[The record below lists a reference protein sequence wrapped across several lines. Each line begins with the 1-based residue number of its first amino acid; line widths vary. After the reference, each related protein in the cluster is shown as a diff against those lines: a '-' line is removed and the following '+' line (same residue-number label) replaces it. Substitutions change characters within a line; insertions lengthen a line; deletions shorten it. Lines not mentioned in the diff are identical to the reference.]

1 MDIEE
6 IKKLSYEDLLNYCKS
21 INFNVLTKQ
30 KKNKAHKTLIKE
42 LTTLTN
48 KKEVMSNSD
57 RTIEEPEIINEII
70 WKLDDD
76 KTDDNDE
83 YLKNKAIMNSI
94 ISKCHQ
100 LLYSNSISGRKA
112 QADIMK
118 IISIISLN
126 SLITNENIDIDK
138 LIQEKDIKIND
149 EEKLNLYKSYL
160 LDLTKILDSEN
171 IFNEWKLFIQKFVS
185 KLFQTIIDSKNDIIF
200 NITDEYAFRDLIKI
214 LCEINKNVNLSKDLS
229 IICGDIYEY
238 FLNYCGKG
246 GGSKELGQF
255 FTPRILINIFLN
267 VCGVKEL
274 IASYDNPKI
283 YDCCMGSGGFLSR
296 TYISNNIKPENIYGN
311 DYEDDIY
318 KIAQSS
324 LTILTKLGNINI
336 MKCNSLSSKNPYLMD
351 NDLKFEVILTNPPF
365 ATNITNMEDIKKI
378 PNYKEIYPID
388 TKDGICQFIQ
398 MIIYKLKEGGI
409 CGIVLPDGKLL
420 SNNQKTYLSIRK
432 YIIKNARIL
441 KIINAESGVFENTGI
456 KTSFILFQKGNYD
469 NYNHKTEFYEIINKG
484 KEVRYL
490 GKSQLNKN
498 LQFKFDYNLNEEKI
512 EYNDN
517 IEIKTLGEVCEI
529 KIGGTPKRDNQQYY
543 KDGNNLWISV
553 RELNGGYIYDTKEK
567 ITDIGVKNSNVK
579 LYKIGTI
586 LFSFK
591 LSIGKTGIVGKD
603 MYSNE
608 AIAGIN
614 SIVSNLSNKYIYY
627 YLTYYKSYKNANG
640 ILGNGSLN
648 TQSLNEIKIP
658 IPPMEIQEKM
668 VEFLDSINEIMEDNK
683 NKIEKLKKSNENYID
698 ISLRLNKVEIK
709 TLGEVCEFQN
719 GYAFK
724 SSEYEKYNENNIGIL
739 QIKGI
744 QNGYID
750 NNKITEYIKED
761 KKYKLYEIYN
771 GDILIALSGATI
783 GKIGIY
789 DLDKKSYLNQRVCKL
804 NANININQKYIYYW
818 YICNKINEKVL
829 SISLGVAQPNIST
842 NDLSLLKIPIPSIEV
857 QNKIVEY
864 LNNKNKIIKDL
875 EKEIDDI
882 KNEAEEF
889 MKNSLL

>member
-6 IKKLSYEDLLNYCKS
+6 IKKLSYEDLFIYCKS
-21 INFNVLTKQ
+21 INLNVLTKQ

-48 KKEVMSNSD
+48 KKEIMSDSD

-70 WKLDDD
+70 WKLDED

-185 KLFQTIIDSKNDIIF
+185 KLFPTIIDSKNDIIF
-200 NITDEYAFRDLIKI
+200 NIIDEYAFRDLIKI

-238 FLNYCGKG
+238 FLNYGGKG
-246 GGSKELGQF
+246 GGSKELGQY

-296 TYISNNIKPENIYGN
+296 TYVSNNIKPENIYGN

-432 YIIKNARIL
+432 YILKNARIL

-498 LQFKFDYNLNEEKI
+498 IQFKFDYNLNEEKI

-517 IEIKTLGEVCEI
+517 IEVKTLGEVCEFIKTGKNKPNDNKKGTLYPYYGTGSITGYTDEYLYDGCYILTARNGTIGNMVLTNGKFFPSDHMFII
-529 KIGGTPKRDNQQYY
+529 KI
-543 KDGNNLWISV
+543 NN
-553 RELNGGYIYDTKEK
+553 D
-567 ITDIGVKNSNVK
+567 IT
-579 LYKIGTI
+579 L
-586 LFSFK
+586 
-591 LSIGKTGIVGKD
+591 
-603 MYSNE
+603 
-608 AIAGIN
+608 
-614 SIVSNLSNKYIYY
+614 KYIYY
-627 YLTYYKSYKNANG
+627 YLLLNKEKLDKLKTG
-640 ILGNGSLN
+640 IGIPNI
-648 TQSLNEIKIP
+648 TKEILENFKIP
-658 IPPMEIQEKM
+658 IQPMEIQEKM

-683 NKIEKLKKSNENYID
+683 NKIEKLKKSNENYLD

-709 TLGEVCEFQN
+709 TLGEVCEIIKGNKIKSKLGNDKGLYPLYYCSILGNLYMDDYNFDGYGIIINKTN
-719 GYAFK
+719 GSGKCMIYLGL
-724 SSEYEKYNENNIGIL
+724 EKYNVGE
-739 QIKGI
+739 
-744 QNGYID
+744 
-750 NNKITEYIKED
+750 T
-761 KKYKLYEIYN
+761 
-771 GDILIALSGATI
+771 TI
-783 GKIGIY
+783 HFK
-789 DLDKKSYLNQRVCKL
+789 
-804 NANININQKYIYYW
+804 ANTIELTKYIYY
-818 YICNKINEKVL
+818 YLLNNLNIIEKYFKGSL
-829 SISLGVAQPNIST
+829 QKSIDDEDFNSI
-842 NDLSLLKIPIPSIEV
+842 KIPIPSLEV

-864 LNNKNKIIKDL
+864 LDNKNKIIKDL

>member
-21 INFNVLTKQ
+21 ININVLTKQ
-30 KKNKAHKTLIKE
+30 KKNKALKTLIKE

-100 LLYSNSISGRKA
+100 LLYSHSISGRKA

-126 SLITNENIDIDK
+126 SLIINENIDIDK

-185 KLFQTIIDSKNDIIF
+185 KLFPTIIDSKNDIIF
-200 NITDEYAFRDLIKI
+200 NIIDEYAFRDLIKI

-238 FLNYCGKG
+238 FLNYGGKG
-246 GGSKELGQF
+246 GGSKELGQY

-296 TYISNNIKPENIYGN
+296 TYISNNINPENIYGN

-432 YIIKNARIL
+432 YILKNARIL

-456 KTSFILFQKGNYD
+456 KTSFILFQKGDYD

-498 LQFKFDYNLNEEKI
+498 IQFKFDYNLNEEKI

-517 IEIKTLGEVCEI
+517 IEVKTLGEVCEFIKTGKNKPNDNKKGTLYPYYGTGSITGYTDEYLYDGCYILTARNGTIGNMVLTNGKFFPSDHMFII
-529 KIGGTPKRDNQQYY
+529 KI
-543 KDGNNLWISV
+543 NN
-553 RELNGGYIYDTKEK
+553 D
-567 ITDIGVKNSNVK
+567 IT
-579 LYKIGTI
+579 L
-586 LFSFK
+586 
-591 LSIGKTGIVGKD
+591 
-603 MYSNE
+603 
-608 AIAGIN
+608 
-614 SIVSNLSNKYIYY
+614 KYIYY
-627 YLTYYKSYKNANG
+627 YLLLNKEKLDKLKTG
-640 ILGNGSLN
+640 IGIPNI
-648 TQSLNEIKIP
+648 TKEILENFKIP
-658 IPPMEIQEKM
+658 IQPMEIQEKM
-668 VEFLDSINEIMEDNK
+668 VEFLDNINEIMEDNK
-683 NKIEKLKKSNENYID
+683 NKIEKLKKSNENYLD

-709 TLGEVCEFQN
+709 KLGHISIDISTNKNISSSNRIDGEFRFFTCSCKESCHKE
-719 GYAFK
+719 GY
-724 SSEYEKYNENNIGIL
+724 YEGNYIIHGSIGSTIKDSIFITNNEKFSIGTSMFITKINENN
-739 QIKGI
+739 
-744 QNGYID
+744 NY
-750 NNKITEYIKED
+750 
-761 KKYKLYEIYN
+761 
-771 GDILIALSGATI
+771 
-783 GKIGIY
+783 
-789 DLDKKSYLNQRVCKL
+789 
-804 NANININQKYIYYW
+804 KYIYY
-818 YICNKINEKVL
+818 YLKINKKIFNNIINGSAIPMINKEDYYN
-829 SISLGVAQPNIST
+829 SI
-842 NDLSLLKIPIPSIEV
+842 KIPIPSLEV

-864 LNNKNKIIKDL
+864 LDNKNKIIKDL

>member
-6 IKKLSYEDLLNYCKS
+6 IKKLSYDDLLNYCKS
-21 INFNVLTKQ
+21 INLNVLTKQ
-30 KKNKAHKTLIKE
+30 KKNKAYKTLIKE

-48 KKEVMSNSD
+48 KKEVMNE
-57 RTIEEPEIINEII
+57 RIIEEPDIINEII

-83 YLKNKAIMNSI
+83 YLKNKSIMNNI

-100 LLYSNSISGRKA
+100 LLYSHSISGRKA

-185 KLFQTIIDSKNDIIF
+185 KLFPTIIDSKNDITF

-238 FLNYCGKG
+238 FLNYGGKG

-296 TYISNNIKPENIYGN
+296 TYISNNIKPVNIYGN

-318 KIAQSS
+318 KIAQNS

-336 MKCNSLSSKNPYLMD
+336 MKCNSLSSKNPYLME

-365 ATNITNMEDIKKI
+365 ATNITNMDDIKNI

-432 YIIKNARIL
+432 YILKNARIL

-498 LQFKFDYNLNEEKI
+498 IQFKFDYNLNEEKI

-517 IEIKTLGEVCEI
+517 IEVKTLGEVCEFIKTGKNKPNDNKKGTLYPYYGTGSITGYTDEYLYDGCYILTARNGTIGNMVLTNGKFFPSDHMFII
-529 KIGGTPKRDNQQYY
+529 KI
-543 KDGNNLWISV
+543 NN
-553 RELNGGYIYDTKEK
+553 D
-567 ITDIGVKNSNVK
+567 IT
-579 LYKIGTI
+579 L
-586 LFSFK
+586 
-591 LSIGKTGIVGKD
+591 
-603 MYSNE
+603 
-608 AIAGIN
+608 
-614 SIVSNLSNKYIYY
+614 KYIYY
-627 YLTYYKSYKNANG
+627 YLLLNKEKLDKLKTG
-640 ILGNGSLN
+640 IGIPNI
-648 TQSLNEIKIP
+648 TKEILENFKIP
-658 IPPMEIQEKM
+658 IQPMEIQEKM
-668 VEFLDSINEIMEDNK
+668 VEFLDNINEIMEDNK
-683 NKIEKLKKSNENYID
+683 NKIEKLKKSNENYLN

>member
-6 IKKLSYEDLLNYCKS
+6 IKKLSYDDLLNYCKS
-21 INFNVLTKQ
+21 INLNVLTKQ
-30 KKNKAHKTLIKE
+30 KKNKAYKTLIKE

-48 KKEVMSNSD
+48 KKEVMNE
-57 RTIEEPEIINEII
+57 RTIEEPDIINEII

-83 YLKNKAIMNSI
+83 YLKNKSIMNNI

-100 LLYSNSISGRKA
+100 LLYSHSISGRKA

-185 KLFQTIIDSKNDIIF
+185 KLFPTIIDSKNDITF

-238 FLNYCGKG
+238 FLNYGGKG

-318 KIAQSS
+318 KIAQNS

-336 MKCNSLSSKNPYLMD
+336 MKCNSLSSKNPYLM
-351 NDLKFEVILTNPPF
+351 NTDLKFEVILTNPPF
-365 ATNITNMEDIKKI
+365 ATNITNMNDIKNI

-398 MIIYKLKEGGI
+398 MIIYKLTEGGI

-432 YIIKNARIL
+432 YILKNARIL

-498 LQFKFDYNLNEEKI
+498 IQFKFDYNLNEEKI

-517 IEIKTLGEVCEI
+517 IEIKTLGEVCDFQNGKRIVKDQVETGEYPVLGGGGFTSFYTNNYTREGKTC
-529 KIGGTPKRDNQQYY
+529 KISREGMSLHNCVMILNQKYY
-543 KDGNNLWISV
+543 LNSQAFTIIS
-553 RELNGGYIYDTKEK
+553 N
-567 ITDIGVKNSNVK
+567 NSN
-579 LYKIGTI
+579 L
-586 LFSFK
+586 
-591 LSIGKTGIVGKD
+591 
-603 MYSNE
+603 
-608 AIAGIN
+608 IN
-614 SIVSNLSNKYIYY
+614 GYLWY
-627 YLTYYKSYKNANG
+627 YLDSIKEQIFNCGRGTAQKAIDIDKFKS
-640 ILGNGSLN
+640 
-648 TQSLNEIKIP
+648 IKIP
-658 IPPMEIQEKM
+658 IPSMEIQEKM

-683 NKIEKLKKSNENYID
+683 NKIEKLKKSNENYLD
-698 ISLRLNKVEIK
+698 ISLRLNKVELINF
-709 TLGEVCEFQN
+709 GEI
-719 GYAFK
+719 FK
-724 SSEYEKYNENNIGIL
+724 L
-739 QIKGI
+739 IKGTI
-744 QNGYID
+744 QSSKVIEDENGVILVTGAKDFKTIKIIENIDIID
-750 NNKITEYIKED
+750 NNNLFISTSGNGDKIPIKFYD
-761 KKYKLYEIYN
+761 KKCYYSCLMS
-771 GDILIALSGATI
+771 L
-783 GKIGIY
+783 
-789 DLDKKSYLNQRVCKL
+789 CKT
-804 NANININQKYIYYW
+804 NENYIEKVNIKYIYYYLKEKQE
-818 YICNKINEKVL
+818 YIENNYQKGCANRSLDIEKFNL
-829 SISLGVAQPNIST
+829 M
-842 NDLSLLKIPIPSIEV
+842 KIPIPSIEV

-864 LNNKNKIIKDL
+864 LDNKNKIIKDL

>member
-6 IKKLSYEDLLNYCKS
+6 IKKLSYDDLLNYCKS
-21 INFNVLTKQ
+21 INLNVLTKQ
-30 KKNKAHKTLIKE
+30 KKNKAYKTLIKE

-48 KKEVMSNSD
+48 KKEVMNE
-57 RTIEEPEIINEII
+57 RIIEEPDIINEII

-83 YLKNKAIMNSI
+83 YLKNKSIMNNI

-100 LLYSNSISGRKA
+100 LLYSHSISGRKA

-185 KLFQTIIDSKNDIIF
+185 KLFPTIIDSKNDITF

-238 FLNYCGKG
+238 FLNYGGKG

-296 TYISNNIKPENIYGN
+296 TYISNNINPENIYGN

-432 YIIKNARIL
+432 YILKNARIL

-456 KTSFILFQKGNYD
+456 KTSFILFQKGDYD

-498 LQFKFDYNLNEEKI
+498 IQFKFDYNLNEEKI

-517 IEIKTLGEVCEI
+517 IEVKTLGEVCEMSI
-529 KIGGTPKRDNQQYY
+529 KGNINSGEITNTGEYPFYKASVSNPSGTHNSYCFDGENYILFIKSGGSALNPLSLNYGIGKVFFVNGKSS
-543 KDGNNLWISV
+543 GNTEVVKIIN
-553 RELNGGYIYDTKEK
+553 NEK
-567 ITDIGVKNSNVK
+567 IT
-579 LYKIGTI
+579 L
-586 LFSFK
+586 
-591 LSIGKTGIVGKD
+591 
-603 MYSNE
+603 
-608 AIAGIN
+608 
-614 SIVSNLSNKYIYY
+614 KYLYY
-627 YLTYYKSYKNANG
+627 YLKYNQLEIQKLAKYSTN
-640 ILGNGSLN
+640 LGHIDMKKFQNF
-648 TQSLNEIKIP
+648 KIP
-658 IPPMEIQEKM
+658 IQPMEIQEKM

-683 NKIEKLKKSNENYID
+683 NKIEKLKKSNENYLD

-709 TLGEVCEFQN
+709 TLGEVCEINYGTRITKKDNIIGEYDVYGGGDVSFTTN
-719 GYAFK
+719 KFNREGFNIIIGRFALSKNCVRLLNKKLFLNDSGLSVKPYNNDLHKYIGY
-724 SSEYEKYNENNIGIL
+724 YLYYN
-739 QIKGI
+739 Q
-744 QNGYID
+744 
-750 NNKITEYIKED
+750 NKI
-761 KKYKLYEIYN
+761 YELTRGTGQQN
-771 GDILIALSGATI
+771 LDIENFNSM
-783 GKIGIY
+783 
-789 DLDKKSYLNQRVCKL
+789 
-804 NANININQKYIYYW
+804 
-818 YICNKINEKVL
+818 
-829 SISLGVAQPNIST
+829 
-842 NDLSLLKIPIPSIEV
+842 KIPIPSLEV

-864 LNNKNKIIKDL
+864 LDNKNKIIKDL

-882 KNEAEEF
+882 KNEAVGF
-889 MKNSLL
+889 MKNSLV

>member
-21 INFNVLTKQ
+21 ININVLTKQ
-30 KKNKAHKTLIKE
+30 KKNKALKTLIKE

-100 LLYSNSISGRKA
+100 LLYSHSISGKKA

-126 SLITNENIDIDK
+126 SLIINENIDIDK

-185 KLFQTIIDSKNDIIF
+185 KLFPTIIDSKNDIIF

-214 LCEINKNVNLSKDLS
+214 LCKINKNVNLSKDLS

-238 FLNYCGKG
+238 FLNYGGKG
-246 GGSKELGQF
+246 SGAKELGQY

-311 DYEDDIY
+311 DYENDIY

-432 YIIKNARIL
+432 YILKNARIL

-456 KTSFILFQKGNYD
+456 KTSFILFQKGDYD

-517 IEIKTLGEVCEI
+517 IEVKTLGEVCEMSI
-529 KIGGTPKRDNQQYY
+529 KGNINSGEITNTGEYPFYKASVSNPSGTHNSYCFDGENYILFIKSGGSALNPLSLNYGIGKVFFVNGKSS
-543 KDGNNLWISV
+543 GNTEVVKIIN
-553 RELNGGYIYDTKEK
+553 NEK
-567 ITDIGVKNSNVK
+567 IT
-579 LYKIGTI
+579 L
-586 LFSFK
+586 
-591 LSIGKTGIVGKD
+591 
-603 MYSNE
+603 
-608 AIAGIN
+608 
-614 SIVSNLSNKYIYY
+614 KYLYY
-627 YLTYYKSYKNANG
+627 YLKYNQLEIQKLAKYSTN
-640 ILGNGSLN
+640 LGHIDMKKFQNF
-648 TQSLNEIKIP
+648 KIP
-658 IPPMEIQEKM
+658 IQPMEIQEKM

-683 NKIEKLKKSNENYID
+683 NKIEKLKKSNENYLD

-709 TLGEVCEFQN
+709 TLGEVCEYLPKSKKQASYGNKN
-719 GYAFK
+719 GLYPFIT
-724 SSEYEKYNENNIGIL
+724 SSQEINKYVDIPDYKDDYIIIGT
-739 QIKGI
+739 G
-744 QNGYID
+744 G
-750 NNKITEYIKED
+750 
-761 KKYKLYEIYN
+761 
-771 GDILIALSGATI
+771 
-783 GKIGIY
+783 
-789 DLDKKSYLNQRVCKL
+789 
-804 NANININQKYIYYW
+804 NANIHFKNNFSCSTDCLIINGSKYIYY
-818 YICNKINEKVL
+818 YLLYNINIINKGFIGATIKHISKEYFN
-829 SISLGVAQPNIST
+829 SI
-842 NDLSLLKIPIPSIEV
+842 KIPIPSLEV

-864 LNNKNKIIKDL
+864 LDNKNKIIKDL